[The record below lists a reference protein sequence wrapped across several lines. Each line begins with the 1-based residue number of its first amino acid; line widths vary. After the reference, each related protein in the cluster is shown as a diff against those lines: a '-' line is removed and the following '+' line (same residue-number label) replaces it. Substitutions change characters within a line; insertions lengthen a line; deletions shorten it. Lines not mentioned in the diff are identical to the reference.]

1 MMVIR
6 QVSFRQQL
14 KELSEVTQLIFKFLL
29 HIITRGAINEA
40 LTLNFMYSVS
50 GTVRLSLL
58 GVFPG
63 CLGSGT
69 AGFLCGSRW
78 RAHGGVTAVPLGL
91 WGTLGDTKLCPR
103 LCGTASEARRSTA
116 RENGVSRTYNFKL
129 KKQCAVYWRC
139 RASPERE
146 AHKDH
151 ITVQAIMQR
160 VYYIYISKCFS
171 KQQPPYEQSRIT
183 GSFGVT
189 NDP

>member
-1 MMVIR
+1 MCLVMGQFIPALCVY
-6 QVSFRQQL
+6 S
-14 KELSEVTQLIFKFLL
+14 L
-29 HIITRGAINEA
+29 HGWGLARLGFSLGGAA
-40 LTLNFMYSVS
+40 ST
-50 GTVRLSLL
+50 
-58 GVFPG
+58 
-63 CLGSGT
+63 
-69 AGFLCGSRW
+69 
-78 RAHGGVTAVPLGL
+78 GGVTEVPH
-91 WGTLGDTKLCPR
+91 WGTQSFVPSSVAQPAGLRGAQ
-103 LCGTASEARRSTA
+103 GEH
-116 RENGVSRTYNFKL
+116 GVSHTYNFKL

>member
-1 MMVIR
+1 MARFVCP
-6 QVSFRQQL
+6 SW
-14 KELSEVTQLIFKFLL
+14 
-29 HIITRGAINEA
+29 A
-40 LTLNFMYSVS
+40 
-50 GTVRLSLL
+50 
-58 GVFPG
+58 

-69 AGFLCGSRW
+69 GVLEILGRSCQQRGCHCGATPGTQSFVPNPVAQPARL
-78 RAHGGVTAVPLGL
+78 GG
-91 WGTLGDTKLCPR
+91 
-103 LCGTASEARRSTA
+103 ARGES
-116 RENGVSRTYNFKL
+116 GVSHTYNFKL

-139 RASPERE
+139 RVSPERE

>member
-1 MMVIR
+1 M
-6 QVSFRQQL
+6 
-14 KELSEVTQLIFKFLL
+14 
-29 HIITRGAINEA
+29 
-40 LTLNFMYSVS
+40 
-50 GTVRLSLL
+50 
-58 GVFPG
+58 
-63 CLGSGT
+63 
-69 AGFLCGSRW
+69 
-78 RAHGGVTAVPLGL
+78 
-91 WGTLGDTKLCPR
+91 GTLGDTKLCPQLRGTSAR
-103 LCGTASEARRSTA
+103 LGGTQGEY
-116 RENGVSRTYNFKL
+116 GVSHTYNFKL

-139 RASPERE
+139 RVSPERE

>member
-1 MMVIR
+1 MSVPPGRIPC
-6 QVSFRQQL
+6 VFGVWNFGEAGE
-14 KELSEVTQLIFKFLL
+14 ELPAP
-29 HIITRGAINEA
+29 G
-40 LTLNFMYSVS
+40 
-50 GTVRLSLL
+50 LSLR
-58 GVFPG
+58 
-63 CLGSGT
+63 CHT
-69 AGFLCGSRW
+69 
-78 RAHGGVTAVPLGL
+78 
-91 WGTLGDTKLCPR
+91 GDTKLCPQPAR
-103 LCGTASEARRSTA
+103 LGGAQGES
-116 RENGVSRTYNFKL
+116 GVSRTYNFKL

-139 RASPERE
+139 RVSPERE

>member
-1 MMVIR
+1 MNVLGEWHGLSVPPGR
-6 QVSFRQQL
+6 VWGL
-14 KELSEVTQLIFKFLL
+14 ELEFWRFWGGAASSGVVTQSFVPNPVAQPARLGGA
-29 HIITRGAINEA
+29 RGE
-40 LTLNFMYSVS
+40 S
-50 GTVRLSLL
+50 
-58 GVFPG
+58 
-63 CLGSGT
+63 
-69 AGFLCGSRW
+69 
-78 RAHGGVTAVPLGL
+78 
-91 WGTLGDTKLCPR
+91 
-103 LCGTASEARRSTA
+103 
-116 RENGVSRTYNFKL
+116 GVSHTYNFKL

-139 RASPERE
+139 RVSPERE